1 MSCRRAAAAI
11 APLLLLLAACSGEAP
26 KEEEAPT
33 TPATGTPTP
42 AAPET
47 VTSPDAVPGRAY
59 RYTELEG
66 CELLRENREEGGF
79 FETMCPGLG
88 GYRLRL
94 TESDLRQNLAIVA
107 ADGGET
113 DLALGR
119 IGGGGFSSLGRRG
132 EWRGAAEGASFAP
145 DAFIVRFQVAEE
157 PYPAPETSYLLAVR
171 LTPAPCVVGRIA
183 PGPGQNEAARAAAD
197 EPGPC
202 IE

>member
-1 MSCRRAAAAI
+1 MSGRRAAAAV
-11 APLLLLLAACSGEAP
+11 APLLLAACSGEAP
-26 KEEEAPT
+26 REEEAPT
-33 TPATGTPTP
+33 TAAAPAPAP
-42 AAPET
+42 AATEAT
-47 VTSPDAVPGRAY
+47 TSPDAGEGRAY
-59 RYTELEG
+59 RYTSLVG

-79 FETMCPGLG
+79 FEHMCPGLG

-94 TESDLRQNLAIVA
+94 TESDLRQNLAVVA
-107 ADGGET
+107 PGGSET
-113 DLALGR
+113 GLELGL
-119 IGGGGFSSLGRRG
+119 IGGGGFSSLGGRV
-132 EWRGAAEGASFAP
+132 EWRGPAEGESFAP

>member
-1 MSCRRAAAAI
+1 MTRRSAAAAL
-11 APLLLLLAACSGEAP
+11 ALVLAACSGEAP
-26 KEEEAPT
+26 QEEEAPAVT
-33 TPATGTPTP
+33 AAPTP
-42 AAPET
+42 APTPTEAAAPPET
-47 VTSPDAVPGRAY
+47 SNGRAY

-79 FETMCPGLG
+79 FEHMCPGLA

-94 TESDLRQNLAIVA
+94 TESDLRQNLAVIA
-107 ADGGET
+107 PGGGEAS
-113 DLALGR
+113 LELGR
-119 IGGGGFSSLGRRG
+119 IGGGGFSSLGSRV
-132 EWRGAAEGASFAP
+132 EWRGAAEGESFEP
-145 DAFIVRFQVAEE
+145 DAFVVRFQVAEE

-183 PGPGQNEAARAAAD
+183 PGPGQNESARAAAD